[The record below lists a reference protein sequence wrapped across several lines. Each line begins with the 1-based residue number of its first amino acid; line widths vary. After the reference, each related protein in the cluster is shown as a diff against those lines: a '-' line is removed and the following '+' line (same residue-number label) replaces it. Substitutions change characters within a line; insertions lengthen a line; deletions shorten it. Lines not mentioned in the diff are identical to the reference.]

1 MNGYEGWLYV
11 LDFSNTKLYEIKLD
25 EIDAEH
31 EEDIDFILTRRGLRQ
46 SQCNYMFSTMKLE
59 LDNLDNCD
67 NG

>member
-1 MNGYEGWLYV
+1 MNGYDGWLYV

-31 EEDIDFILTRRGLRQ
+31 EDTIDFILKRRGLKE
-46 SQCNYMFSTMKLE
+46 SQCEYMFSTIKLE
-59 LDNLDNCD
+59 LDNLNTCD

>member
-1 MNGYEGWLYV
+1 MNGYEGWMYV
-11 LDFSNTKLYEIKLD
+11 LDFSNTKLYEFKLD
-25 EIDAEH
+25 ELDAEH
-31 EEDIDFILTRRGLRQ
+31 EEDIDFILKRRGLRK

>member
-1 MNGYEGWLYV
+1 MNGYDGWLYV

-31 EEDIDFILTRRGLRQ
+31 EEDINFIFKRRGLKQ
-46 SQCNYMFSTMKLE
+46 SQCEYMFSTMKLE